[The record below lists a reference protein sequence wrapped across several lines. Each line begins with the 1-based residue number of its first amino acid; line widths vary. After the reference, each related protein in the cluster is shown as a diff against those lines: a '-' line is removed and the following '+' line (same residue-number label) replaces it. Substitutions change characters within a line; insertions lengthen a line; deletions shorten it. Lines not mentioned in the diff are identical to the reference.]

1 MARKLRVQTA
11 LPEDLDWI
19 PNTPMAAGTLFWPL
33 WVPKGMWCLDKCA
46 GKHIK

>member
-19 PNTPMAAGTLFWPL
+19 PNTPMAAGNH
-33 WVPKGMWCLDKCA
+33 M
-46 GKHIK
+46 